1 MKMPTKPKTGH
12 KEPLE
17 LEVGTV
23 SEEIEVPVA
32 SEVVF
37 RKIWKIKRFHKTIAK
52 RDLVDSPVFRCSVN
66 GMATFWNISV
76 RFWKGP
82 NGKKI
87 TNPLVVCLNLTG
99 CETEE
104 TGQARVRFQ
113 FGVWDASIKHW
124 ECCPISS
131 VVLNLQNTKDLLSVG
146 YKSLGILDR
155 HLDSSKDV
163 SIMLKLQII
172 QSDEEVHS
180 LSQDMARLLL
190 KSEDKDT
197 LIECAKEDESPV
209 IKVHSWIIM
218 ARSSKLALQLQKF
231 QDEKTPNI
239 KYKLDLSDF
248 QHSLV
253 TELVRYIYTDKV
265 DNADTHANKLLPLST
280 RYQLPG
286 LTALCERTL
295 LESLTPSNV
304 ANILLLADQCRC
316 ENLRKAALHYCEN
329 SEEIKESVHIG
340 KTLAWRVMEM
350 VNPDLFLEAC
360 ESFGSSSS
368 NLDSPGTP
376 GSWSD

>member
-1 MKMPTKPKTGH
+1 
-12 KEPLE
+12 
-17 LEVGTV
+17 
-23 SEEIEVPVA
+23 
-32 SEVVF
+32 
-37 RKIWKIKRFHKTIAK
+37 
-52 RDLVDSPVFRCSVN
+52 
-66 GMATFWNISV
+66 
-76 RFWKGP
+76 
-82 NGKKI
+82 
-87 TNPLVVCLNLTG
+87 
-99 CETEE
+99 
-104 TGQARVRFQ
+104 
-113 FGVWDASIKHW
+113 
-124 ECCPISS
+124 
-131 VVLNLQNTKDLLSVG
+131 
-146 YKSLGILDR
+146 
-155 HLDSSKDV
+155 
-163 SIMLKLQII
+163 MLKLQII

-197 LIECAKEDESPV
+197 LIECTCKEDESP
-209 IKVHSWIIM
+209 IKVHSWIIKT
-218 ARSSKLALQLQKF
+218 RSSKLASLLQKF
-231 QDEKTPNI
+231 QDEKKPSI

-265 DNADTHANKLLPLST
+265 DNAETHANKLLPLST
-280 RYQLPG
+280 RFQLPG

-340 KTLAWRVMEM
+340 RFSPFCGHSLLIFCDLGKTLAWRVMEM